1 MKTDSLKIT
10 KTVNCSMRYYLDEDM
25 LTNAASF
32 MDTIKIFNLAKID
45 LYNQKYNA
53 QYHNTVSYSEDSPYK
68 FLKNK
73 YNVNAYYQASINST
87 ADGQLSSQKELRKF
101 YKSSF
106 KYAVRQQS
114 S

>member
-32 MDTIKIFNLAKID
+32 MDTMKIFNLAKID

-73 YNVNAYYQASINST
+73 GYVTTNS
-87 ADGQLSSQKELRKF
+87 
-101 YKSSF
+101 
-106 KYAVRQQS
+106 
-114 S
+114 